1 MLFGGNEPWRM
12 LLFRRLFQTAILCS
26 GGKRHGH
33 GGEFHPFCSR
43 FLFAMLELFEPLS
56 YAYSTSRTLW
66 RPKSRETHVCLSLC
80 RSLSA
85 IPFSRCAC
93 KQYPR
98 QSFRKRRRRRRR
110 YDKKSCRILEM
121 RFSAGLLFQRLAFLF
136 FILLKCLSLSPPDP
150 PSPCPPS
157 PPLCRNH
164 ILQSEEALKMAS
176 YLSLLFPFFA
186 SQLASSGL
194 FPHFSRLLDPS
205 RGVFREKTH
214 FSHSS
219 SSFGANPVLHFRRG
233 GKEIFVLATRINFFL
248 FSPRSRRKKAARI
261 SHSLAWK
268 RYYFFS
274 PVRVE

>member
-1 MLFGGNEPWRM
+1 MEDASLPPSLPDRNFMFWREES
-12 LLFRRLFQTAILCS
+12 II
-26 GGKRHGH
+26 HGH

-43 FLFAMLELFEPLS
+43 FLFAMLELFEPLL

-66 RPKSRETHVCLSLC
+66 RPNSRETHVCLSWC

-110 YDKKSCRILEM
+110 YDKKRCRILEM

-176 YLSLLFPFFA
+176 YLSLLFPFFLQA
-186 SQLASSGL
+186 SWHPVDSFPIFLACLTLQEACSVKRRTFL
-194 FPHFSRLLDPS
+194 TPVPLL
-205 RGVFREKTH
+205 GQTQCCTFE
-214 FSHSS
+214 
-219 SSFGANPVLHFRRG
+219 
-233 GKEIFVLATRINFFL
+233 E
-248 FSPRSRRKKAARI
+248 AARKYLYWP
-261 SHSLAWK
+261 HA
-268 RYYFFS
+268 
-274 PVRVE
+274 